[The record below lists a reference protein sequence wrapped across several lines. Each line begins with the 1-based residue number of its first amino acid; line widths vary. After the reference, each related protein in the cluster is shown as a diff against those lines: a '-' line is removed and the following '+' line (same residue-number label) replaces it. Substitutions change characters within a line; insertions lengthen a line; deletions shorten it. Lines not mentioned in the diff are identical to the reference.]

1 VRVDGQTPLFFVERS
16 TETRAGKRRAVA
28 LHSLA
33 GRAVDAVYFDS
44 QRELVR
50 ERERLLQSG
59 VLALEVDVQPVERF
73 LMERFITGACV
84 IAGELIEREGF
95 LETHNPELRAAS
107 YQPLLRALAVDIET
121 DGRQGAL
128 FSIAFS
134 CDGAEQV
141 LMVGGG
147 DTPPN
152 TVLYPSEAEAMRA
165 FCDAVRRLD
174 PDLILGW
181 NVVDFDIAFLLRRA
195 HELGVRLNLG
205 RDGSEARLSAAKSQR
220 ALVTGRVVLDGI
232 NTLRAASYQLESYAL
247 DDVARQLLG
256 RGKLLEHTER
266 DRVVEIRRLY
276 EHDRAALARYN
287 LEDCRLTRAV
297 FEHADLVGFL
307 VERGQL
313 TGLPLDRARGAVA
326 AFDHLYLPRLHR
338 AGYVAPSVGA
348 AIDVRSSP
356 GGYVLDSTPGL
367 YDNVIVLDFKSLYPS
382 IIRTFFVDPLG
393 LHMAGADTVA
403 GFEGARF
410 HRQQHILPGLI
421 GTLWQARDEAKLR
434 KDSARSRAIKI
445 LMNSFYGVLGTTA
458 CRFFDPRLASSI
470 TLRGHEIILGS
481 RAYIEARGLQVIY
494 GDTDS
499 LFVRL
504 GSQLGSAECA
514 THGLEL
520 AAELNH
526 FWREEIAR
534 LHRLDSHLEVQFDTH
549 YVRFFMPTL
558 RDSEQGSKKRY
569 AGLLRLPGGD
579 QVEFKGLEAVR
590 TDWTPLA
597 RRFQRELYRRIFV
610 GEPYADYVREL
621 SRQLMAGTLDT
632 ELVYR
637 KRIRRELDEYVTN
650 VPPHVRAARLLAH
663 PTRIMSYCMTVN
675 GPEPAQQRESRFDY
689 HHYLERQLAPAAD
702 AILQHCGTSFAQ
714 LTEQQL
720 ELF

>member
-1 VRVDGQTPLFFVERS
+1 LFFVERA
-16 TETRAGKRRAVA
+16 TRTQAGKRRAVA
-28 LHSLA
+28 LHNLE

-44 QRELVR
+44 QHELVR
-50 ERERLLQSG
+50 ERERLLQTG

-84 IAGELIEREGF
+84 IDGELVEREGF
-95 LETHNPELRAAS
+95 LEARNPGLRAAS
-107 YQPLLRALAVDIET
+107 YQPRLRTLAVDIET
-121 DGRQGAL
+121 DGLEGAL

-134 CDGAEQV
+134 CDDVGQV
-141 LMVGGG
+141 LMVGSGEA
-147 DTPPN
+147 PPE
-152 TVLYPSEAEAMRA
+152 TILCTSEADAMRA

-181 NVVDFDIAFLLRRA
+181 NVVDFDLAFLLRRA
-195 HELGVRLNLG
+195 RELGVRLSLG
-205 RDGSEARLSAAKSQR
+205 RDGSEARLSAAKPRR

-256 RGKLLEHTER
+256 RGKLLEHADR
-266 DRVVEIRRLY
+266 DRVAEIRRLY
-276 EHDRAALARYN
+276 EHDRTALARYN
-287 LEDCRLTRAV
+287 LEDCRLTRAI
-297 FEHADLVGFL
+297 FEQADLVGFL

-326 AFDHLYLPRLHR
+326 AFDYLYLPRLHR

-348 AIDVRSSP
+348 AVDIRSSP
-356 GGYVLDSTPGL
+356 GGYVLDSIPGL

-393 LHMAGADTVA
+393 LHAAGADAVA
-403 GFEGARF
+403 GFEGAWF
-410 HRQQHILPGLI
+410 HRDHHILPGLI
-421 GTLWQARDEAKLR
+421 STLWQARDEAKLR
-434 KDSARSRAIKI
+434 KDNARSRAIKI

-470 TLRGHEIILGS
+470 TRRGHEIIIHS
-481 RAYIEARGLQVIY
+481 REYIEARGFQVIY

-504 GSQLGSAECA
+504 GSQLNSAECA
-514 THGLEL
+514 TQGLEL
-520 AAELNH
+520 AAELNR
-526 FWREEIAR
+526 FWHAEIMR
-534 LHRLDSHLEVQFDTH
+534 VHRLQSHLEVQFDTH

-569 AGLLRLPGGD
+569 AGLLRMPEGD

-597 RRFQRELYRRIFV
+597 RRFQRELYRRVFV
-610 GEPYADYVREL
+610 GEPYVDYVREL
-621 SRQLMAGTLDT
+621 SQQLMTGELDA

-637 KRIRRELDEYVTN
+637 KRVRRELDQYVTN
-650 VPPHVRAARLLAH
+650 VPPHVRAARRLAH
-663 PTRIMSYCMTVN
+663 PTRIVSYCITVN
-675 GPEPAQQRESRFDY
+675 GPEPARQRESRFDY
-689 HHYLERQLAPAAD
+689 RHYLDRQLAPAAD